1 MKIDRGATIVVLA
14 DDGRLPVVMTAG
26 ELLSAHRG
34 NSHVA
39 DVVRTALLDGVAF
52 GAVGDLRFALRRA
65 GVRLDVSPP
74 AWPESPTVVA
84 ARAAGEVCDGA
95 E

>member
-1 MKIDRGATIVVLA
+1 VKIDRGATIVVLA

-52 GAVGDLRFALRRA
+52 GAVVNIFKGEKQNFEICVDPEWKEKKSDLRRE
-65 GVRLDVSPP
+65 GIC
-74 AWPESPTVVA
+74 PTPKQ
-84 ARAAGEVCDGA
+84 
-95 E
+95 